1 MIYNEMY
8 LEFTL
13 DYDGQCE
20 TIDTFEVDGQ
30 DFSDDVY
37 YDDVNKFVKELEK
50 LENFY
55 VSEHRTEVRVFWEN
69 EKMNVLFRYG
79 TNKFPPI
86 PLTLD
91 ESQGFFLSKEFLSRL
106 QLEIVWQIVSHHG
119 LNFIT
124 KL

>member
-20 TIDTFEVDGQ
+20 NIDTFEVDGQ

-69 EKMNVLFRYG
+69 EKMNVLFRFFNEPEDG
-79 TNKFPPI
+79 EFDDHELKDLEPIKF
-86 PLTLD
+86 
-91 ESQGFFLSKEFLSRL
+91 E
-106 QLEIVWQIVSHHG
+106 W
-119 LNFIT
+119 N
-124 KL
+124 